1 MLQVFTTDKPRN
13 TTGVMEYAKIDL
25 VDCIDLRFSKG
36 VIRKPGTEGIQTDA
50 TFITGRVFPDGQYL
64 YFENYDETN
73 PDVKKRNAIFT
84 VVNLS
89 LSAIGRNQYRLQFKE
104 LHG

>member
-1 MLQVFTTDKPRN
+1 MLQIYTTEKPRN
-13 TTGVMEYAKIDL
+13 QTGVMQYAKVDL

-36 VIRKPGTEGIQTDA
+36 VVRKPGAEDIQTDA
-50 TFITGRVFPDGQYL
+50 TLISGKVFPDGQYL

-73 PDVKKRNAIFT
+73 ADAKKRNAVFT
-84 VVNLS
+84 IAGSS